1 MPIPWVTMLSGIK
14 REVDGKGRLGHV
26 SVQGHINNVTE
37 QGIHDRIAVMKVALP
52 LDKEPGHRHGDLIEK
67 STPVYLHPVI
77 QKIQVMAGVAF
88 DRFQHLVKLGFTQH
102 PLHPLAHRL
111 SGRRRLTSAKRPVHR
126 IKATEEDRQAVVSTV
141 VEAVRG
147 RTHFFLRYME

>member
-1 MPIPWVTMLSGIK
+1 
-14 REVDGKGRLGHV
+14 
-26 SVQGHINNVTE
+26 
-37 QGIHDRIAVMKVALP
+37 MKVALP

-77 QKIQVMAGVAF
+77 QTIQVMAGVALN
-88 DRFQHLVKLGFTQH
+88 RFQHLVKLGFTQH